1 MHVDIFIRSYEKDFK
16 WLAYALKSIH
26 KNVRG
31 YQQVIVAVP
40 EGQGHL
46 LSHLTAER
54 VIEVPDLPN
63 GYIGQQL
70 TKMTAWMY
78 SDADAILYWDSD
90 TAALEPVDIAQEFL
104 YRGKP
109 IIYYTPWEKVGDAIC
124 WKACTEKAL
133 GAPAEFEYMRRLPL
147 LYLRDT
153 VGDCCAYIERTVG
166 RSLVPY
172 MNSIDRFSEFNAL
185 GAFAHKFQWQDYEFR
200 NTDHHAPPP
209 PKIQQFWSWGGITH
223 EVLTKLSKI

>member
-1 MHVDIFIRSYEKDFK
+1 MHVDIFIRSYEKDFN

-40 EGQGHL
+40 QGQGHL

-90 TAALEPVDIAQEFL
+90 TAALEPVHVQQEFVF
-104 YRGKP
+104 RGKP
-109 IIYYTPWEKVGDAIC
+109 IIYHTPWDKVGDAIC
-124 WKACTEKAL
+124 WKDCTEQAL

-147 LYLRDT
+147 LYLRET
-153 VGDCCAYIERTVG
+153 VIKAYSHLSHQHNKTVTEYLAG
-166 RSLVPY
+166 VDS
-172 MNSIDRFSEFNAL
+172 FSEFNYL
-185 GAFAHKFQWQDYEFR
+185 GAYAAMKQPRLYEFR
-200 NTDHHAPPP
+200 NTDHHTPPP
-209 PKIQQFWSWGGITH
+209 VKIQQFWSWGGITH
-223 EVLTKLSKI
+223 DVLTKLSKI